1 MYTSAQSEWVRI
13 AMAKMWKEYT
23 PLGDG
28 EYNEWKCT
36 WSDASY
42 YVASH
47 ADNVYETVINI
58 NFYDY
63 GYNKVQQSFRRF
75 R

>member
-42 YVASH
+42 NVASH
-47 ADNVYETVINI
+47 ADNMCM
-58 NFYDY
+58 
-63 GYNKVQQSFRRF
+63 KLW
-75 R
+75 